1 MDDIRIRSALERIE
15 AALAR
20 IDAARAAQARSAT
33 SDPEGEPS
41 GTARVIALVNTHEKL
56 REEVAETLRDL
67 DGLIAQ
73 FDA

>member
-1 MDDIRIRSALERIE
+1 MDNDRIGQAMARIE

-20 IDAARAAQARSAT
+20 IEAARPTDSAA
-33 SDPEGEPS
+33 DPAVAGGAPA

-56 REEVAETLRDL
+56 REEVAETMRDL

-73 FDA
+73 LEA